1 MTEPKPLP
9 DFEAALA
16 ELERIVSQMESGQ
29 QSLEE
34 AMSTFQRGMEL
45 SRLCEAGLKDAEQR
59 VERLVAE
66 NGIYRIET
74 LKPTSER
81 GE

>member
-1 MTEPKPLP
+1 MSEPKPLP

-16 ELERIVSQMESGQ
+16 ELESIVSQMENGQ

-34 AMSTFQRGMEL
+34 AMKNFQRGMEL
-45 SRLCEAGLKDAEQR
+45 SRLCEAGLKEAEQR

-66 NGIYRIET
+66 NGSYRVES
-74 LKPTSER
+74 LKPDDRSE
-81 GE
+81 

>member
-1 MTEPKPLP
+1 MTEQTPLP

-16 ELERIVSQMESGQ
+16 ELERIVSQMENGQ

-59 VERLVAE
+59 VERLVAD
-66 NGIYRIET
+66 NGVYRVET
-74 LKPTSER
+74 VKPSER